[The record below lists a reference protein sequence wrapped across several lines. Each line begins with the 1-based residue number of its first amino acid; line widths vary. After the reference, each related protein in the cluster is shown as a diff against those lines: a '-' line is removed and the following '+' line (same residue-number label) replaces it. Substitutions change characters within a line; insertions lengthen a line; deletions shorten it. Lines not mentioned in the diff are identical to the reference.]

1 MNKIR
6 ILYDVMN
13 TMKAKEEVKGVLQ
26 VQVEK
31 DQAMILSLQNEFEKN
46 LLTEKMK
53 TKVTASLDYEGRVQG
68 DHAEDAAPCPSERTR
83 HDRLHHMHHF
93 PSHRRRGLKEIFAKW
108 TFALSLLNALQF
120 EERAG
125 KSTVI
130 SLSAND
136 LPEDMKKLFS
146 EKIAHV
152 GRHHGQGHGL
162 LKEFC
167 SIDHLDVTLNIFI
180 NPNYEVEKVAVTA
193 AGTQMDAQA
202 GQHDLK
208 ADAQVVFAWEDKG
221 DAS

>member
-6 ILYDVMN
+6 VLYDVMN

-31 DQAMILSLQNEFEKN
+31 NQATILSLQNEFEKN
-46 LLTEKMK
+46 LLTGKMK
-53 TKVTASLDYEGRVQG
+53 TKVTASLDYEGKIQG
-68 DHAEDAAPCPSERTR
+68 HHAEEAAPYPPERTH
-83 HDRLHHMHHF
+83 HDWLHHMHHF
-93 PSHRRRGLKEIFAKW
+93 PSHRRRGVKEILSKW

-125 KSTVI
+125 KITVI

-146 EKIAHV
+146 ERIAHK
-152 GRHHGQGHGL
+152 GRHHGQRHGL
-162 LKEFC
+162 LKEIC
-167 SIDHLDVTLNIFI
+167 SIDHLDIKLNIFI
-180 NPNYEVEKVAVTA
+180 NPNYEVEKVIVTA

-202 GQHDLK
+202 GQHELK
-208 ADAQVVFAWEDKG
+208 ADAQVVFVWEDKS